1 MDIWVDILMPTLQ
14 DDHEVLMANFQNE
27 DLGVE
32 RNLPKTSARELT
44 AFMAETNPLT
54 GPYRTKSLRMGSI
67 CGKFHPHIAFPSIMS
82 RNGDKIRC

>member
-1 MDIWVDILMPTLQ
+1 MDIWVDILMPNLQ
-14 DDHEVLMANFQNE
+14 DDHEVLMANCSKRRPWCRE
-27 DLGVE
+27 ELAE
-32 RNLPKTSARELT
+32 SSRELT

-67 CGKFHPHIAFPSIMS
+67 CGKFHPHIAFASIMS